1 MTAEEWETEYQE
13 QLQDELSSGWRG
25 FIRYDDC
32 CATTNMFDTMTAVL

>member
-13 QLQDELSSGWRG
+13 QLQDELSTGWRD

-32 CATTNMFDTMTAVL
+32 CAAVLEIDYTTQS

>member
-13 QLQDELSSGWRG
+13 QLQDELSSGWHG

-32 CATTNMFDTMTAVL
+32 CAAVPDIDYTTQS